1 MYIHAKEHSMSKV
14 KQSRQLGIIGG
25 ILIAIAALLVGTGF
39 DFDTAGLKNPE
50 TLVLFA
56 AGLGVIFFLLAGQMP
71 WAIYSTIA
79 AATIALIW
87 ILGLIMVDGTEITLK
102 LVLLVIGVILALLA
116 TTWHRRG

>member
-1 MYIHAKEHSMSKV
+1 MSKV

-25 ILIAIAALLVGTGF
+25 ILIAISALLVGTGF
-39 DFDTAGLKNPE
+39 DFATDGLGHPT

-56 AGLGVIFFLLAGQMP
+56 AGLGVIFFLLAGKMP

-87 ILGLIMVDGTEITLK
+87 ILGIIMDSADITLQ

-116 TTWHRRG
+116 TTWNRRG